1 MTLDRAA
8 SEHDTSGDGRASGEG
23 GLLRRDREKAGFP
36 ELFFDLVFVFA
47 LIQMSHTF
55 AEDFGMTSIVEAAIL
70 LLALWWVWIQTTL
83 LTNLLDTRKAE
94 VRLLLFALMFCG
106 ILLSIA
112 LPEAFHDKGLLFASV
127 YAAMQIGRSLF
138 SLFAH
143 RNADRPAFLTF
154 LRMTIWLTFSAGLW
168 LSGALVEPSSRI
180 ALWSVA
186 ILIEYAAPTFN
197 YYLPGLMRGA
207 NGETLRVSG
216 EHFAERTALFVII
229 CLGETILT
237 TGKTAVEHMQT
248 PLTFLVFC
256 SAFASTVLMWWLY
269 FHDGQKRMARKAE
282 NTRNPQLIA
291 EVLFVYGHL
300 PIVMGIVMTAV
311 GEDFSLSQAFDP
323 AGLRE
328 TVTIAGGPAL
338 FLTGTGGLKFLAGR
352 GLPSSHCAG
361 AIAIVGLGIV
371 SSLPPFALQFSATAI
386 LLIVAVWEFLSLRTG
401 VADRI
406 PLEAKPLSGASE
418 PHP

>member
-1 MTLDRAA
+1 MTLDRVAT
-8 SEHDTSGDGRASGEG
+8 EHRPSGDGRASEEG
-23 GLLRRDREKAGFP
+23 DLLRTDREKAGFP

-55 AEDFGMTSIVEAAIL
+55 AEDFGIMSIVEAAIL

-83 LTNLLDTRKAE
+83 LTNLLDTRRAA

-127 YAAMQIGRSLF
+127 YSVMQVGRCLF

-143 RNADRPAFLTF
+143 RNADRSVFLTF
-154 LRMTIWLTFSAGLW
+154 LRMTIWLTFSAGFW
-168 LSGALVEPSSRI
+168 LAGAMVDPSPRI
-180 ALWSVA
+180 GLWSVA
-186 ILIEYAAPTFN
+186 ILIEYAAPAFN

-248 PLTFLVFC
+248 PLTFFVFC

-269 FHDGQKRMARKAE
+269 FHDGQEKMARKAE
-282 NTRNPQLIA
+282 NTRKPQLVA

-311 GEDFSLSQAFDP
+311 GEDFSLSHAFDP

-328 TVTIAGGPAL
+328 TITIAGGPAL
-338 FLTGTGGLKFLAGR
+338 FLIGTGGLKFIAGR
-352 GLPSSHCAG
+352 GLPLSHCAG
-361 AIAIVGLGIV
+361 AAVIFGLGV
-371 SSLPPFALQFSATAI
+371 SSSLPLFLLQFSATG
-386 LLIVAVWEFLSLRTG
+386 LLLLVAVWEFLSLKAG

-406 PLEAKPLSGASE
+406 PLGAKPLSDASE